1 MYESQLKKIEVEKA
15 SDVLMKTETHIQ
27 QMSGAILSVRNSLL
41 CVSATMTSLF
51 RAHAG
56 EDWRI
61 LADTLQ
67 TEMERSLNLLADEVE
82 TDD

>member
-1 MYESQLKKIEVEKA
+1 
-15 SDVLMKTETHIQ
+15 
-27 QMSGAILSVRNSLL
+27 
-41 CVSATMTSLF
+41 MTSLF